1 MMLLLCFDLPRLT
14 KKERKEANK
23 FRKHLISLGFS
34 MKQFSLY
41 ERPIQRMSTRDKLLT
56 DIKAKVPATGQ
67 ITVYELPDSVNDSQI
82 TLLGKDA
89 IRKSFKKPKL
99 IVF

>member
-1 MMLLLCFDLPRLT
+1 MMLLLCFDLPRYT

-23 FRKHLISLGFS
+23 FRKHLISLGFY

-41 ERPIQRMSTRDKLLT
+41 ERPLQRTATRDKLLS
-56 DIKAKVPATGQ
+56 DIKTTMPKKGQ
-67 ITVYELPDSVNDSQI
+67 ITVYELPDSVNDNQI
-82 TLLGKDA
+82 TLLGKEA
-89 IRKSFKKPKL
+89 IVKSFSKPKL